1 MKAEIDCSFKSRLR
15 HHLLA
20 MLEERIQIARELL
33 QSSIES
39 RNEDTKSSAGDKY
52 ETGRAMMQQQI
63 DMYQAELHKAE
74 MLYNAMKA
82 SDPGKSVDFVSTGSF
97 VVTDSG
103 VYFISAGVGKV
114 IFENQEIFV
123 ISPAA
128 PVAQQLMNKKKGQL
142 ADFAGKQY
150 KVILIC

>member
-1 MKAEIDCSFKSRLR
+1 MPEFSSSFKLRLYS
-15 HHLLA
+15 HLMSL
-20 MLEERIQIARELL
+20 LEERIHVAREMV
-33 QSSIES
+33 QTATES

-63 DMYQAELHKAE
+63 DMHQTELNKAE
-74 MLYNAMKA
+74 MLYNAMKV
-82 SDPGKSVDFVSTGSF
+82 SDPGKATGHVSTGSL

-114 IFENQEIFV
+114 VFENQEIFV

-128 PVAQQLMNKKKGQL
+128 PVAQQLMNKKKGEM